1 VDKLPSFDLAVPRRS
16 TSSLESALQ
25 MSVAVLEK
33 LHDATLDAITFNW
46 AHGSCVAEFAG
57 APMLPR
63 GPFRLLWSSVT
74 DLHVPRTLEWGPSVS
89 VLSAAE
95 VAPGFF
101 ELHLQSG
108 DVVTLRA
115 EAVKFEVGGNIAI
128 GSGVSQSEL

>member
-1 VDKLPSFDLAVPRRS
+1 
-16 TSSLESALQ
+16 
-25 MSVAVLEK
+25 
-33 LHDATLDAITFNW
+33 
-46 AHGSCVAEFAG
+46 
-57 APMLPR
+57 MLPR

-95 VAPGFF
+95 VTPGVY

-115 EAVKFEVGGNIAI
+115 KAVKFEVGGSIAM
-128 GSGVSQSEL
+128 G

>member
-1 VDKLPSFDLAVPRRS
+1 M
-16 TSSLESALQ
+16 SA
-25 MSVAVLEK
+25 AILEK
-33 LHDATLDAITFNW
+33 LHDVTLVAIAFDW
-46 AHGSCVAEFAG
+46 AQGSCVAEFAG

-74 DLHVPRTLEWGPSVS
+74 DLHIPRTLEWGPSVS

-95 VAPGFF
+95 ATPGFY

-115 EAVKFEVGGNIAI
+115 AAVKFEAGSNVAM
-128 GSGVSQSEL
+128 GSGVAQSEL

>member
-1 VDKLPSFDLAVPRRS
+1 
-16 TSSLESALQ
+16 

-33 LHDATLDAITFNW
+33 LHDATLVAITFNW

-57 APMLPR
+57 APMLPH

-95 VAPGFF
+95 VTPGFY

-115 EAVKFEVGGNIAI
+115 EAVKFEVGGNIAM
-128 GSGVSQSEL
+128 GSGASQSEL